1 MGTKLWGDTREI
13 AEMNKKNLERQLER
27 LLLERGSVNFD
38 DLYEEFWHEHHLL
51 SHYLQI
57 FLKVKELEEEGKV
70 IIDSKKNISLAKV
83 SFLDGS
89 VLKEVTIW
97 DLEHKKEDIREKKE
111 IIERNQRIN
120 YLA

>member
-13 AEMNKKNLERQLER
+13 AEMNKRNLERQLER

-83 SFLDGS
+83 SFLDDK

-97 DLEHKKEDIREKKE
+97 ELEHKKEDIKEKKE
-111 IIERNQRIN
+111 IIERYQRIN

>member
-1 MGTKLWGDTREI
+1 MGTKHWGDTREI
-13 AEMNKKNLERQLER
+13 AEMNKRNLERQLER

-83 SFLDGS
+83 SFLDDK

-97 DLEHKKEDIREKKE
+97 ELEHKKEDIKEKKE
-111 IIERNQRIN
+111 IIERYQRIN

>member
-83 SFLDGS
+83 S
-89 VLKEVTIW
+89 VLVGRVPR
-97 DLEHKKEDIREKKE
+97 LV
-111 IIERNQRIN
+111 
-120 YLA
+120 L

>member
-111 IIERNQRIN
+111 IIERYQRIN

>member
-1 MGTKLWGDTREI
+1 MGFKLWGDTREI
-13 AEMNKKNLERQLER
+13 AEMNKKNLERQLEN

-70 IIDSKKNISLAKV
+70 IIDDKKNISLARV
-83 SFLDGS
+83 SFLDRSG
-89 VLKEVTIW
+89 LREVTTW
-97 DLEHKKEDIREKKE
+97 DLEHKKEDIEEKKK
-111 IIERNQRIN
+111 IIERYQRIN